1 MARAA
6 KSLRGS
12 HRLLLSGTP
21 VQNDALELWSLFDFL
36 MPGYLGQRRH
46 FHSQYVK
53 PISASYGASAGD
65 AAHTRRGGQAS
76 GQPSGDLRSPSGSVA
91 VGARRR

>member
-21 VQNDALELWSLFDFL
+21 IQNDALELWSLFDFL

-65 AAHTRRGGQAS
+65 AAHTRRGAKLLGSLPGTFGA
-76 GQPSGDLRSPSGSVA
+76 PLEVSP
-91 VGARRR
+91 